1 MIQCP
6 NLVDVLPIDAIAM
19 IERSELVGS
28 RATCNPPPMD
38 TDEDILI
45 LVNDI
50 EDFEDWALENFV
62 AEGYCGEDKSFS
74 SLRLGSLNLIV
85 TDQKSFFDKFMV
97 ATTVTKRLNLMN
109 KEDRRAL
116 FQAVLYRKA
125 VA

>member
-1 MIQCP
+1 MKHT
-6 NLVDVLPIDAIAM
+6 NLVDVLPVDAVAM
-19 IERSELVGS
+19 IEQSELVGS

-50 EDFEDWALENFV
+50 EDFEDWALESFV
-62 AEGYCGEDKSFS
+62 AEGYSGEDKSFS

-97 ATTVTKRLNLMN
+97 ATTVAKRLNLMN